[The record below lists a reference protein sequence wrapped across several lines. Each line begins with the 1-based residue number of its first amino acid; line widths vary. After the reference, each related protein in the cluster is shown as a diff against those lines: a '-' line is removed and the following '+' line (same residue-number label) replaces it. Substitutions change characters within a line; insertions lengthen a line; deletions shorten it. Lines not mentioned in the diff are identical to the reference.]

1 MSTQSKDIEG
11 KGEEIEP
18 CFDDLF
24 VWQDYLD
31 ATNSREVPQILFA
44 HVEQSLQSGFQEGMK
59 VQVPL
64 KDDLDNYWVATIIT
78 ACGPLLSLRYI
89 GDKDDRS
96 KDFWCDMTKVQ
107 LRPLGWAESNG
118 KILVPP
124 AHLNETIS
132 HKDLK
137 IMLRSARTFSA
148 ELMNSDGFTPVDRIK
163 EGMKVEVQDELH
175 PYHVWIATVIEN
187 VGGRLLLRY
196 DCPDKSNPGD
206 FWLFYS
212 SPRIFVIGWA
222 QSRGE
227 PWKYVKPS
235 RCKNSNSNDD
245 EWFEVL
251 EASKKEA
258 CKMPLS
264 TDIFQSGH
272 GKAIKHDLKVGMK
285 LEAVNPL
292 NRSEI
297 HPATIVE
304 VFDDTYF
311 LVEIDEEMK
320 SLKEDGC
327 DTTEDQ
333 DRKRLT
339 WLATVSNPYI
349 LPCGWAKK
357 NGLEISLP
365 RGWDENND
373 EEDFN
378 WDKYLAKTKSTAA
391 EFERVPV
398 ERTADEW
405 FEVDTK
411 LEAADPDNHN
421 HICVATI
428 SSIIDDLLWITLD
441 SKPNSSKIVYSSD
454 SHDLF
459 PVAWCDS
466 NNFPLKSPL
475 NFRCSQNSSA
485 PSESKSQGSDD
496 GSSSLKDNRMGVES
510 KGSCWCP
517 EIFFNHKCFSGPF
530 LSKGKLAQLPKSV
543 GPGPVTL
550 VMKEVLSMLISIAYI
565 SSRVLRELQCKSK
578 PKPGMHLEVLKAK
591 YKSNAY
597 RANVEI
603 ITSTDKIDD
612 FCREICN
619 KLQVCPFLFGRLAVG
634 EKSCPENCSTL
645 SKTRFLTKSK
655 SNNSNNEFSPRLV
668 KENLYDKGNPT
679 TGWPRRKRTL
689 ERDYL
694 SGFGKMGNN
703 SEAVTEKRTRYETRG
718 VKLPNFGLK
727 KQNGGGVVVKKESS
741 ASETSS
747 IASVQNE
754 LPIVNNHKSTN
765 KKPKPPKV
773 DEPKSTIE
781 PIVDVPA
788 PLRLDSNPLK
798 WTVEDVYDY
807 LKGTDDCDVL
817 ANLLKEEEFDG
828 KSFMLLNLPSC
839 LESLK
844 LNFDTAISLC
854 RHIEEV
860 KYTFFCRDIYRRKV
874 IKQPRPVTPEGD
886 VKKRVGNKWSEER
899 KRMFSEQ
906 MKASWMHRKRLQD

>member
-1 MSTQSKDIEG
+1 MSNQSKDIGIKVEDA
-11 KGEEIEP
+11 EQCI
-18 CFDDLF
+18 DDSF

-31 ATNSREVPQILFA
+31 ATNSREAPQILFP

-59 VQVPL
+59 VEVPL
-64 KDDLDNYWVATIIT
+64 KDDPENYWVATIIT
-78 ACGPLLSLRYI
+78 ACGPLLSLRYV
-89 GDKDDRS
+89 GDVGDRS
-96 KDFWCDMTKVQ
+96 RDFWCDMTKVQ
-107 LRPLGWAESNG
+107 LRPLGWAEIHG
-118 KILVPP
+118 RPLKPP
-124 AHLNETIS
+124 AHLKLAITQR
-132 HKDLK
+132 DLDSILK
-137 IMLRSARTFSA
+137 CANTFSI
-148 ELMNSDGFTPVDRIK
+148 ELINSDGFTPVDRIK
-163 EGMKVEVQDELH
+163 GGMKVEVQDEVH
-175 PYHVWIATVIEN
+175 PYHVWVATVIEN

-212 SPRIFVIGWA
+212 SPRIFVINWA
-222 QSRGE
+222 QSRGNSSLYFL
-227 PWKYVKPS
+227 KYY
-235 RCKNSNSNDD
+235 
-245 EWFEVL
+245 
-251 EASKKEA
+251 
-258 CKMPLS
+258 
-264 TDIFQSGH
+264 QSGH
-272 GKAIKHDLKVGMK
+272 DKDIKHDFKEGMK

-292 NRSEI
+292 NRCEI

-304 VFDDTYF
+304 VFDEHFF
-311 LVEIDEEMK
+311 LVEIDEQMRCFEEK
-320 SLKEDGC
+320 S
-327 DTTEDQ
+327 T
-333 DRKRLT
+333 DRFNRLT
-339 WLATVSNPYI
+339 WLATISHPYI

-357 NGLEISLP
+357 NSLEITLP
-365 RGWDENND
+365 TGWDENND

-378 WDKYLAKTKSTAA
+378 WDKYLAKTNSTAA
-391 EFERVPV
+391 EFTRVSSTIKPP
-398 ERTADEW
+398 DEC

-411 LEAADPDNHN
+411 LEAVDPENHN

-428 SSIIDDLLWITLD
+428 TTIIDDLLWITLD
-441 SKPNSSKIVYSSD
+441 SKPNSAKVIYHTV

-466 NNFPLKSPL
+466 NNFPLKYPL
-475 NFRCSQNSSA
+475 NFSCSQTSV
-485 PSESKSQGSDD
+485 PKSQGSDD
-496 GSSSLKDNRMGVES
+496 GSMTSSKYNNKMLAAVES

-603 ITSTDKIDD
+603 ITSADKIDE
-612 FCREICN
+612 FCREICH
-619 KLQVCPFLFGRLAVG
+619 KLQVCPYLFGKVSVG
-634 EKSCPENCSTL
+634 EKSCPEKCNTL
-645 SKTRFLTKSK
+645 SKTRFLAKMR
-655 SNNSNNEFSPRLV
+655 NNSNNNEFSPRLV
-668 KENLYDKGNPT
+668 KENLYDKGNVT
-679 TGWPRRKRTL
+679 RKKRTL

-694 SGFGKMGNN
+694 SGFGQMGNN
-703 SEAVTEKRTRYETRG
+703 SETLTEKRTRYETRG

-727 KQNGGGVVVKKESS
+727 KQGFVGGGGYKKESS

-747 IASVQNE
+747 IASLPSE
-754 LPIVNNHKSTN
+754 LITN
-765 KKPKPPKV
+765 KSSKKSKSSKGTDDYETNIDLPP
-773 DEPKSTIE
+773 
-781 PIVDVPA
+781 
-788 PLRLDSNPLK
+788 PLRLDSNPLQ

-860 KYTFFCRDIYRRKV
+860 KYTFFCREIYRRRV
-874 IKQPRPVTPEGD
+874 
-886 VKKRVGNKWSEER
+886 VKKPARHPSPETEVKKKVGNKWSEER
-899 KRMFSEQ
+899 KKKFSDK
-906 MKASWMHRKRLQD
+906 MKISWMNRKRLRE